1 MQQYQVKVLPGDCS
15 GTVISMLHD
24 LALGHFIE
32 LDPLSSSAVPLSDDQ
47 VLEMIE
53 EADLTAHYSLEEA
66 REILHVGARY

>member
-1 MQQYQVKVLPGDCS
+1 MQQYHVKVLPGDCS
-15 GTVISMLHD
+15 GTVISMLQD
-24 LALGHFIE
+24 LALGNFIE
-32 LDPLSSSAVPLSDDQ
+32 LAPVSSSAVMLSDDQ

>member
-1 MQQYQVKVLPGDCS
+1 MQQYHVKVLPGDCS
-15 GTVISMLHD
+15 GTVISMLQD

-32 LDPLSSSAVPLSDDQ
+32 LDPVSTTTTLLTDDQ

-66 REILHVGARY
+66 REILHVGARN

>member
-1 MQQYQVKVLPGDCS
+1 MQQYHVKVLPGDCS
-15 GTVISMLHD
+15 GTVISMLQD
-24 LALGHFIE
+24 LALGNFIE
-32 LDPLSSSAVPLSDDQ
+32 LAPVSSSAAMLSDDQ

>member
-1 MQQYQVKVLPGDCS
+1 MLQYNVKVLPGDGS
-15 GTVISMLHD
+15 GTVISILQD

-32 LDPLSSSAVPLSDDQ
+32 LDPVSNVSALSDDQ

-66 REILHVGARY
+66 RHILHIGSRK

>member
-1 MQQYQVKVLPGDCS
+1 MQEYNVKVLPGDCS
-15 GTVISMLHD
+15 GTVISMLQD

-32 LDPLSSSAVPLSDDQ
+32 LDPVSSSTTLSDDQ

-66 REILHVGARY
+66 RDILHIGSRY